1 MNADYAVALI
11 DLQGRVMISANYTAL
26 NGSQTIEIPVADF
39 AKGSYIVTVTS
50 NGVATTKNVII
61 K

>member
-1 MNADYAVALI
+1 MT
-11 DLQGRVMISANYTAL
+11 SANYTAL